1 MPKNLKIFLSLLIA
15 VPAFFIF
22 CGEMEVKYF
31 WIQLLAGAILIGI
44 LVWNGVADFKLG
56 RK

>member
-31 WIQLLAGAILIGI
+31 WIQLLAGAVLIGI
-44 LVWNGVADFKLG
+44 LAWNGVADFKLG